1 MLRLK
6 RYDLVLMDWQA
17 PSTGHEA
24 AMEIRKGE
32 PPDRHIPIIAM
43 TVETSA
49 DCIDGYLAS
58 GMDDILR
65 KPIRM
70 EDLSA
75 ALRRW
80 IPADGRQLAV
90 GRESS
95 ASYTM

>member
-1 MLRLK
+1 
-6 RYDLVLMDWQA
+6 
-17 PSTGHEA
+17 
-24 AMEIRKGE
+24 MEIRKGE
-32 PPDRHIPIIAM
+32 PPDRHTPIIAM
-43 TVETSA
+43 TVETGA
-49 DCIDGYLAS
+49 DWLDGCLAS

-80 IPADGRQLAV
+80 IPADGKEQLAA

-95 ASYTM
+95 SSYTM